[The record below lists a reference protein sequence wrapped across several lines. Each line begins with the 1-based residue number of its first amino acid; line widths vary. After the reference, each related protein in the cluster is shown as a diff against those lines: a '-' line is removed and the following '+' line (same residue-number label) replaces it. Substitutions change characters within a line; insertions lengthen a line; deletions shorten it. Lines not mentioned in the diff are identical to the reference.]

1 MVGPDTDKCPEC
13 GTSWAGKAIPEEHQ
27 HLYNEKRFFS
37 RLIGI
42 YSLQCDRTVKWQCPD
57 CKKEFPRE

>member
-13 GTSWAGKAIPEEHQ
+13 GASWEGKEIPEESR
-27 HLYNEKRFFS
+27 HLYAGKPFFS
-37 RLIGI
+37 RLVGI
-42 YSLQCDRTVKWQCPD
+42 YSLYHDRIVNWQCPD